1 MGFFRRVVGRVA
13 LASLL
18 IQALTLAAV
27 PAALLAHVESAL
39 ECTCSHG
46 DHAFC
51 PMHHPRPVSHG
62 RCAMRGTPD
71 AAAVLVQAL
80 CGWTGA
86 VPRSPET
93 PLAPRAAFVAFFPAT
108 TFATPHALQPDAP
121 PPRG

>member
-1 MGFFRRVVGRVA
+1 MGFFRRVLGRLA

-18 IQALTLAAV
+18 TQALTLTAV
-27 PAALLAHVESAL
+27 PAALLTNAGSAV

-51 PMHHPRPVSHG
+51 PMHHPRPASHN

-71 AAAVLVQAL
+71 PAAILIQAL

-86 VPRSPET
+86 VPSSREIAMA
-93 PLAPRAAFVAFFPAT
+93 PLAADVEFFPIT
-108 TFATPHALQPDAP
+108 TFVI
-121 PPRG
+121 